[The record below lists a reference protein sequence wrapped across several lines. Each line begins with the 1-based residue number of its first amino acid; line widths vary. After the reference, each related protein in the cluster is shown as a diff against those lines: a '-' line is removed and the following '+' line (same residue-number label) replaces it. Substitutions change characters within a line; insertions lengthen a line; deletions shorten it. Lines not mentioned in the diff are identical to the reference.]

1 MKYNEDLLVELIA
14 DGELTHGEI
23 AERIGVSRRT
33 VCLIANGH
41 SRPDLQQQIADTTE
55 GYRQGT
61 IRLASKHMQ
70 ALMLKQIKVALE
82 GEGETARKARE
93 FLLKNFMQVFADEP
107 AQAVEKRRANL
118 QEKEQIKADIR
129 FERKLEREREDDPST
144 WTEEDSET
152 ENDECG
158 MMNDETSTATA
169 TATEEP
175 SLRDKPKRRQAAAVQ
190 ITATDDAGS
199 AADADSS
206 EVDPFRG
213 EDVFAQSRRIMRQ
226 ASESALAEY

>member
-1 MKYNEDLLVELIA
+1 MKYDEDVLVELIA

-41 SRPDLQQQIADTTE
+41 SLPDLQQQIADTTE

-118 QEKEQIKADIR
+118 QAKEQIQADIR

-158 MMNDETSTATA
+158 MMNDETATAFTTDSTDSTEIEVATSTA
-169 TATEEP
+169 
-175 SLRDKPKRRQAAAVQ
+175 
-190 ITATDDAGS
+190 ATDDADS
-199 AADADSS
+199 AADAESS
-206 EVDPFRG
+206 EVDPYRG

-226 ASESALAEY
+226 ASEAALAD